1 MKHLLLILCMAFYS
15 LTIHAD
21 ALQFTAP
28 LTVTTATKGIFIHLD
43 SSGRRSLAVS
53 DETVAVIWEDNRS
66 GKPGIYIAYHLP
78 GKKTF
83 NGPDEISQQSP
94 AYEPA
99 IAALAG
105 QRFLVAWETE
115 DQAWLRVVS
124 PSKKG
129 KTVAIGRT
137 PAKQIT
143 VAATKGGQA
152 GAVWSQGQQRDAHV
166 YYAAI
171 TIDEYTIEVAS
182 PQLVDK
188 SKDKDV
194 QQYPALALT
203 KLGEVIAWEDR
214 RQGATRIFSAFSP
227 DGKTFQDY
235 HLLNEFAPSPNPEL
249 GKGSGAMRPVLASDG
264 QQTVVAAW
272 MDKRNW
278 RSGYDVYAAFSTS
291 AGKSFGK
298 NEKAQDAFAEDIPQW
313 HASVALRAKDGMAAV
328 AWDDTRNESPD
339 VFYSL
344 RTKDGW
350 SDDHELPGAAGPGRQ
365 SHPAILFD
373 SSGNMHA
380 VWLDSTRD
388 VLTLRYVRSIEGIPH

>member
-1 MKHLLLILCMAFYS
+1 MKHLLLILCMAFYP
-15 LTIHAD
+15 LTIRAD

-28 LTVTTATKGIFIHLD
+28 LTVTTATTGIFIHLD

-53 DETVAVIWEDNRS
+53 DEAVAVIWEDNRS

-99 IAALAG
+99 IAALTG
-105 QRFLVAWETE
+105 QRFLVAWEAE
-115 DQAWLRVVS
+115 DQVWLRVVS

-129 KTVAIGRT
+129 ETAAIGRA

-143 VAATKGGQA
+143 VATTKGGQA
-152 GAVWSQGQQRDAHV
+152 GAAWSQGQQRDAHV

-171 TIDEYTIEVAS
+171 TINDYAIEDAP
-182 PQLVDK
+182 PQLVDN

-194 QQYPALALT
+194 QQYPALAFT
-203 KLGEVIAWEDR
+203 KLGKVIAWEDR

-227 DGKTFQDY
+227 GGKAFQDY

-264 QQTVVAAW
+264 RQTVVAAW

-278 RSGYDVYAAFSTS
+278 RSGYDVYAALSVDG
-291 AGKSFGK
+291 GKKFGA
-298 NEKAQDAFAEDIPQW
+298 NEQAQDMFGENVPQW
-313 HASVALRAKDGMAAV
+313 HASIALSNNADVAAV
-328 AWDDTRNESPD
+328 AWDDTRNENPD

-344 RTKDGW
+344 RVEGEW
-350 SDDHELPGAAGPGRQ
+350 SEDYELPGASGAGRQ
-365 SHPAILFD
+365 SHPVIAFDEQGIL
-373 SSGNMHA
+373 HA
-380 VWLDSTRD
+380 VWLDSVDSQTR
-388 VLTLRYVRSIEGIPH
+388 LQYARSVK